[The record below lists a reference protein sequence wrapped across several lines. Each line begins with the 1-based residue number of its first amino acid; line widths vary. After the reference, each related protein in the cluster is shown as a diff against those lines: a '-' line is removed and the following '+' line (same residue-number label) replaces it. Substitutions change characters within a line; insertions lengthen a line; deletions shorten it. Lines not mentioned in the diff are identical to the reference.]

1 MSDQLRST
9 SEKVYILGVFRL
21 YLHRDAALQFKLQ
34 LDHVHFLAGAE
45 LNQLRCPCLH
55 LIYGH
60 IYRLKL
66 HLLLSHHLHPLLHIW
81 ESVGS

>member
-1 MSDQLRST
+1 MISCAAHLRKFTFWFFS
-9 SEKVYILGVFRL
+9 RL
-21 YLHRDAALQFKLQ
+21 YLHRDAALQFELQ

-45 LNQLRCPCLH
+45 LDQLRRPCLH

-66 HLLLSHHLHPLLHIW
+66 HLLLSHHLHPLLNIW